1 MRMFLM
7 VVAMVAMPVWANAQ
21 QPVAKA
27 TGCCQDGVLDVN
39 RGLRSARGYFVAVID
54 GESRE
59 WQGRLLAI
67 DTDSFTVE
75 VDARPRRFEL
85 TNVKRVDA
93 HGDRI
98 WDGAVKGALFGG
110 IMAGIVGGGRMA
122 IGSAVLYGLIGV
134 GVDALNSCKH
144 TVYRAPAVSASI
156 KVLSW

>member
-7 VVAMVAMPVWANAQ
+7 VVAMVVMPVWANA
-21 QPVAKA
+21 
-27 TGCCQDGVLDVN
+27 QDGVLDVN

-54 GESRE
+54 GDSRE
-59 WQGRLLAI
+59 WQGKLLAI

-75 VDARPRRFEL
+75 VEARPRRFEL

-110 IMAGIVGGGRMA
+110 VMAGIVGGGRMA

-144 TVYRAPAVSASI
+144 TVYRAPAVSASV